1 MKFEDVKNIAVLGSG
16 AMGHGIAQRYAM
28 GGYQVKV
35 YDVMEEALKNAE
47 KLIRQNLEVFVEEG
61 WFEAEEIEPTMA
73 RISYTTD
80 LEEAVKD
87 AQYVQE
93 TVPERPEIKKAT
105 YEAIDA
111 ILPEDAI
118 IVSNASALN
127 PFELVP
133 ERRLPN
139 FSTAHWYAPPH
150 IIPLV
155 EVAKGEQTK
164 DEVVDVIMAVL
175 KKCGKAPVRMEKFVK
190 GYIINRL
197 QILLNTEVYYLLEN
211 GICTPEMLDIAV
223 KASFMPRGCVLG
235 LVQRMDFGGLDI
247 TCNNLINKSYQIP
260 EVPERP
266 SVLFDHFE
274 KGELGVK
281 TGKGFFDYTGR
292 EKSELLKTRDQ
303 RLIQVLKATE
313 PFIEQQI

>member
-1 MKFEDVKNIAVLGSG
+1 MKFEDVKTIAVLGSG
-16 AMGHGIAQRYAM
+16 TMGHGIAQRYAM
-28 GGYQVKV
+28 GGFQVKV
-35 YDVMEEALKNAE
+35 YDVMEAALQNAE

-73 RISYTTD
+73 RISYTTN

-93 TVPERPEIKKAT
+93 TVPERPEIKKSV
-105 YEAIDA
+105 YETLDA
-111 ILPEDAI
+111 ILPEDVI

-150 IIPLV
+150 IVPLV

-164 DEVVDVIMAVL
+164 DEIVDVVMAVL
-175 KKCGKAPVRMEKFVK
+175 KKCGKAPVRMEKYVK

-211 GICTPEMLDIAV
+211 GICTPEMLDMAV

-235 LVQRMDFGGLDI
+235 LVQRMDFTGLDI
-247 TCNNLINKSYQIP
+247 TCNNLINKSYEIP

-266 SVLFDHFE
+266 SIIFDHFE

-292 EKSELLKTRDQ
+292 DKAEILKLRDQ
-303 RLIQVLKATE
+303 RLIQVFKATE
-313 PFIEQQI
+313 HLIDQQV

>member
-1 MKFEDVKNIAVLGSG
+1 MRFEDVKTIAVLGSG
-16 AMGHGIAQRYAM
+16 TMGHGIAQRYAM

-35 YDVMEEALKNAE
+35 YDVVEAALQNAE
-47 KLIRQNLEVFVEEG
+47 KLIRQNLEVF
-61 WFEAEEIEPTMA
+61 AEEEWFDAAEIENVMA

-80 LEEAVKD
+80 LAEAVNG

-105 YEAIDA
+105 YEQLDA
-111 ILPEDAI
+111 LLPEDVI

-150 IIPLV
+150 IVPLV

-164 DEVVDVIMAVL
+164 DEVVDVVMAVL
-175 KKCGKAPVRMEKFVK
+175 KKCGKAPVRMEKYVK

-211 GICTPEMLDIAV
+211 GICTPEMLDMAV

-235 LVQRMDFGGLDI
+235 LVQRMDFTGLDI
-247 TCNNLINKSYQIP
+247 TCNNLINKSYEIP

-266 SVLFDHFE
+266 SIIFDHFE

-281 TGKGFFDYTGR
+281 TGKGFFDYEGR
-292 EKSELLKTRDQ
+292 DKAEVLKLRDQ
-303 RLIQVLKATE
+303 RLIQVFKATE
-313 PFIEQQI
+313 HLIDQQV

>member
-1 MKFEDVKNIAVLGSG
+1 MKFEDVKKIAVLGSG
-16 AMGHGIAQRYAM
+16 TMGHGIAQRYAM
-28 GGYQVKV
+28 GGYEVHV
-35 YDVMEEALKNAE
+35 YDVVEAALENAQ
-47 KLIRQNLEVFVEEG
+47 KLIRQNLEVFAAEG
-61 WFEAEEIEPTMA
+61 WFEAENIEPTLA

-80 LEEAVKD
+80 IAEAVKD

-105 YEAIDA
+105 YEQLDA
-111 ILPEDAI
+111 LLPEDVI

-133 ERRLPN
+133 ERRLPM

-150 IIPLV
+150 IVPLV
-155 EVAKGEQTK
+155 EVAKGEQTR
-164 DEVVDVIMAVL
+164 DDVVETIMAVL
-175 KKCGKAPVRMEKFVK
+175 KKCGKAPVRMEKYVK

-211 GICTPEMLDIAV
+211 GICTPEMLDMAV

-235 LVQRMDFGGLDI
+235 LVQRMDFTGLDI
-247 TCNNLINKSYQIP
+247 TCNNLLNKSYVIP
-260 EVPERP
+260 EVPEKP
-266 SVLFDHFE
+266 SVIFDHFE

-292 EKSELLKTRDQ
+292 DKAEVLKLRDQ
-303 RLIQVLKATE
+303 RLIRVFKATE
-313 PFIEQQI
+313 YLIDRQV

>member
-1 MKFEDVKNIAVLGSG
+1 MKFEDVKTIAVLGSG
-16 AMGHGIAQRYAM
+16 TMGHGIAQRYAM

-35 YDVMEEALKNAE
+35 YDVMEAALENAA

-61 WFEAEEIEPTMA
+61 WFEAAEIEPTMA

-80 LEEAVKD
+80 LAEAVKD

-93 TVPERPEIKKAT
+93 TVPERPEIKKSV
-105 YEAIDA
+105 YEQLDA
-111 ILPEDAI
+111 ILPEDVI

-150 IIPLV
+150 IVPLV

-164 DEVVDVIMAVL
+164 DEVVETVMAVL
-175 KKCGKAPVRMEKFVK
+175 KKCGKAPVRMEKYVK

-211 GICTPEMLDIAV
+211 GICTPEMLDMAV

-235 LVQRMDFGGLDI
+235 LVQRMDFTGLDI
-247 TCNNLINKSYQIP
+247 TCNNLINKSYVMP

-266 SVLFDHFE
+266 SVIFDHFE

-281 TGKGFFDYTGR
+281 TGKGFFDYSGR
-292 EKSELLKTRDQ
+292 EKAEVLKLRDQ
-303 RLIQVLKATE
+303 RLIQVFKATE
-313 PFIEQQI
+313 HLIDQQV